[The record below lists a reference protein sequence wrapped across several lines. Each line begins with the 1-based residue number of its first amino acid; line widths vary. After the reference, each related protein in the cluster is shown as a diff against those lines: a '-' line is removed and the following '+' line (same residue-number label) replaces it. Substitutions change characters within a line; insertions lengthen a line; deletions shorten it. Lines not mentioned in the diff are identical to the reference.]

1 VKGRGP
7 EASNGQ
13 GLASPRGLAPKTLI
27 YIPRDPHMERSVQFN
42 LLSLETMHHG
52 KCTLGSNASTQAQ
65 VASSKGGLAQLVERL
80 LCKQN
85 VNGSNPL
92 TSTT

>member
-1 VKGRGP
+1 MAKGLQVR
-7 EASNGQ
+7 E
-13 GLASPRGLAPKTLI
+13 GLHLKRLFIYRAIRIWNAACNSIFCLLKPCITENAP
-27 YIPRDPHMERSVQFN
+27 SVAA
-42 LLSLETMHHG
+42 
-52 KCTLGSNASTQAQ
+52 K